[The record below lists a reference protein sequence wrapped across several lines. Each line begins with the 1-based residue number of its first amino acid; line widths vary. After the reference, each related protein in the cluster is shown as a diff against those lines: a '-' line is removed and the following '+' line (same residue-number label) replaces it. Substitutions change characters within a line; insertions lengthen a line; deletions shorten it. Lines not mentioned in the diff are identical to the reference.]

1 MRIAIV
7 AETYLPAINGV
18 THSIAKIVQ
27 HLTANG
33 HTALVIA
40 PSAPGSAEVD
50 AVDAARV
57 VRLPSVPIAG
67 YPSVRIAVGG
77 VARLKA
83 ELAAFAPDLAHL
95 ASPFELGWRAVRA
108 AEQLG
113 IPTVAV
119 YQTDVPGYIAKYG
132 APVFERWALQRVSNI
147 HGRAS
152 RTLVPSTSA
161 RAALER
167 LGVPR
172 IGLWR
177 RGVDTTR
184 FHPARRSADFRREVA
199 PNGERVIGFV
209 GRLAA
214 EKQVGDLAA
223 IADLPGTRL
232 VIVGDGPERA
242 ALERLLPRA
251 HFTGALQGERLA
263 AVMASLDLFV
273 HPGELETFCQTIQEA
288 MASGVPVV
296 ATGKGGPLDLV
307 ESSRTGWL
315 YRPGDLLQLRE
326 QVLDLIGDDAKR
338 AAFADAAF
346 HSVQSRTWPVLCE
359 LLTAT
364 YSDVIENHQLLTLAR
379 RGRH

>member
-18 THSIAKIVQ
+18 THSIAKIIQ
-27 HLTANG
+27 HVTAHG
-33 HTALVIA
+33 HSVLVIA
-40 PSAPGSAEVD
+40 PSAPGAPPPPAIDGVT
-50 AVDAARV
+50 V

-67 YPSVRIAVGG
+67 YPEVRISVGG
-77 VARLKA
+77 VARVKA
-83 ELAAFAPDLAHL
+83 ELADFAPDVVHL

-132 APVFERWALQRVSNI
+132 APLLERWALQRVGNI

-152 RTLVPSTSA
+152 RTLVPSTAA
-161 RAALER
+161 RTALEA

-172 IGLWR
+172 ISLWR
-177 RGVDTTR
+177 RGVDTAR
-184 FHPARRSADFRREVA
+184 FHPAKRDQAFRDLVA
-199 PNGERVIGFV
+199 PNGERIIGYV

-214 EKQVGDLAA
+214 EKQVADLAA
-223 IADLPGTRL
+223 IAGLPNTRL
-232 VIVGDGPERA
+232 VIVGGGPERA
-242 ALERLLPRA
+242 ALERILPTA
-251 HFTGALQGERLA
+251 HFTGQLQGERLA
-263 AVMASLDLFV
+263 EVMASLDLFV

-296 ATGKGGPLDLV
+296 ATGRGGPLDLV
-307 ESSRTGWL
+307 EQSRTGWL
-315 YRPGDLLQLRE
+315 YPPGDLQRMRAH
-326 QVLDLIGDDAKR
+326 VLDLIGDDAKR

-346 HSVQSRTWPVLCE
+346 QTVQSRTWPVLCE
-359 LLTAT
+359 LLLDAYADTIVNHGAVAT
-364 YSDVIENHQLLTLAR
+364 VR